1 MKSETDVWLLAGWI
15 CVALLVICSWQ
26 LFSAFYGAHVP
37 HLVGWFEGALFS
49 LVAADTCFD
58 FVEEDHA

>member
-1 MKSETDVWLLAGWI
+1 MNSENNLWLLTGWI
-15 CVALLVICSWQ
+15 CMALLVMCSWQ
-26 LFSAFYGAHVP
+26 LFSAFDGAHVH

-49 LVAADTCFD
+49 LVSADTCFD